1 MAELPE
7 QIQKTVMMGRGIG
20 FGGTSAI
27 TECADAWSGIGRLS
41 VKRKMRIIEL
51 QERELD
57 GQQSAVRTPLALQI
71 KEISPRFISNSEG
84 IEL

>member
-20 FGGTSAI
+20 FGVTSAI
-27 TECADAWSGIGRLS
+27 TEYADAWSGVGRLS

-51 QERELD
+51 
-57 GQQSAVRTPLALQI
+57 
-71 KEISPRFISNSEG
+71 
-84 IEL
+84 